1 MGAENVFNMTNLTVA
16 WNRDKFWSYSFI
28 SLGMNLFS
36 LSTTYF
42 RPLSVSGLCFSPKF
56 YFFIHFLHTVFFVI
70 FSFELI
76 VFSFFFVAAVVLIF
90 HFTFICIFICH
101 HLSLFLWLLSV
112 LSLCFPIS
120 VNIRCKYKIR
130 KTSKSNKSINSN

>member
-1 MGAENVFNMTNLTVA
+1 MTSLTVV
-16 WNRDKFWSYSFI
+16 WNSDKFWSYSFI

-36 LSTTYF
+36 LSITYF
-42 RPLSVSGLCFSPKF
+42 RPLSVSGLFFSLSLFTSSFIF
-56 YFFIHFLHTVFFVI
+56 YTPSSLLFF
-70 FSFELI
+70 SCELI
-76 VFSFFFVAAVVLIF
+76 LFSFFFVAAVVLIF
-90 HFTFICIFICH
+90 HLTFICIFICH
-101 HLSLFLWLLSV
+101 HLSLFLLLISV